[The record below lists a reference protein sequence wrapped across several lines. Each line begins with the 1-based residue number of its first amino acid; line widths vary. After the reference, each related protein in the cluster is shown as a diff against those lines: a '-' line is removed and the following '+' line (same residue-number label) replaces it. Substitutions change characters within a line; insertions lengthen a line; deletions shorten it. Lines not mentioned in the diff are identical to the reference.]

1 MPKLETE
8 NLKLCQENLKLRQ
21 HNEVITIEIDE
32 FGNDLYELVQKN
44 EEMMDIHERYERH
57 LLILKALV

>member
-8 NLKLCQENLKLRQ
+8 NLKLCQKNLKLTQ
-21 HNEVITIEIDE
+21 QNEVITIEIDE

-44 EEMMDIHERYERH
+44 EEMVDSH
-57 LLILKALV
+57 